1 MKVIRA
7 KKKQMKLMEI
17 ETLRWSIMLSLAG
30 LAVVVV
36 GVCIA
41 IGTPILVSIFFEDV
55 GSTVEEWMP
64 AWIIGVTIFTVEIA
78 KHIG

>member
-1 MKVIRA
+1 
-7 KKKQMKLMEI
+7 
-17 ETLRWSIMLSLAG
+17 MLSLAG

-41 IGTPILVSIFFEDV
+41 IGTPILVSIFFEDA
-55 GSTVEEWMP
+55 GSTVEEWIP